1 MRVAPDGRRL
11 ALWESTTAGNYVAV
25 FDLRGHKTLLGD
37 GSGWAL
43 TLAWAPSGDELW
55 YASLDGEAVVT
66 ALDLRGRTRSIMALP
81 GWVFVHDVASD
92 GRALVV
98 VAKCRDG
105 IRCLPPGE
113 TRERDFT
120 LFSMTSALD
129 LSADGRTLLFSDRGP
144 GAIWTYLRRTDG
156 SSGAVRLGEGTAESL
171 SPDGRWALVAT
182 RSGGQVLLPVSAGE
196 PRTIE
201 THGRFCDAAAWFPDG
216 RRVLMTCREG
226 EAGRREFVVAVD
238 GSEFRPLAPE
248 GTYCHSLSPDGDEA
262 ACVDASSNAWIYPLA
277 GGSPRPIQGLQWGE
291 APFQW
296 APDGSL
302 FVIQQD
308 EAMRLPRRIF
318 RLDPESGK
326 RTLWKELM
334 PDDPT
339 GMVWLNPFITS
350 DGGTYA
356 YKYQACLGTLYVV
369 DGLR

>member
-1 MRVAPDGRRL
+1 
-11 ALWESTTAGNYVAV
+11 VAV
-25 FDLRGHKTLLGD
+25 FDLEGHKTLLGD

-43 TLAWAPSGDELW
+43 TLAWAPRSDELW
-55 YASLDGEAVVT
+55 YASHPDHEYAVVK

-81 GWVFVHDVASD
+81 GWAFVHDLASD

-113 TRERDFT
+113 TRERDFA
-120 LFSMTSALD
+120 LFSMASALD

-144 GAIWTYLRRTDG
+144 PGADWTYLRRTDG
-156 SSGAVRLGEGTAESL
+156 SAGPVRLGEGTAESL
-171 SPDGRWALVAT
+171 SPDGRWALAAT
-182 RSGGQVLLPVSAGE
+182 ASGGQVLLPVGAGE
-196 PRTIE
+196 PRNLD
-201 THGRFCDAAAWFPDG
+201 THGRFCDAALWFPDG

-238 GSEFRPLAPE
+238 GSGWRPLAPE
-248 GTYCHSLSPDGDEA
+248 GTYCHSLSPDGNEA
-262 ACVDASSNAWIYPLA
+262 ACVDASAKGWIYPLA
-277 GGSPRPIQGLQWGE
+277 GGSARPIQGLRWGE
-291 APFQW
+291 TPFQW
-296 APDGSL
+296 ALDGSL
-302 FVIQQD
+302 FVLS
-308 EAMRLPRRIF
+308 EAVRLPRRIF
-318 RLDPESGK
+318 RLDPKSGK

-339 GMVWLNPFITS
+339 GIVWFNPYITP

-356 YKYQACLGTLYVV
+356 YKYQACLGTLYAV